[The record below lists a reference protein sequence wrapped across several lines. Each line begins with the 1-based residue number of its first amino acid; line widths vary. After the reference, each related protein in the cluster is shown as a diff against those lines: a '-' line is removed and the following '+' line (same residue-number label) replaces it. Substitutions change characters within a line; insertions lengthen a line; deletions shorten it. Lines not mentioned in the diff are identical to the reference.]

1 MFKIND
7 YLVYRKE
14 VCKVTEIKEYKN
26 DFFYYVITPI
36 NDTSLKIEVPTDSS
50 VIRKKWKRYY
60 IF

>member
-50 VIRKKWKRYY
+50 VIRKK
-60 IF
+60 